1 MKEINIQKS
10 ERRGSGCGGSSELG
24 FGAPGSIGLTITR
37 WQGFE
42 FGLRLPEAATS
53 FGEPQKT
60 LLVPC

>member
-10 ERRGSGCGGSSELG
+10 ERRGSGRAGSSELE

-37 WQGFE
+37 WHGFE
-42 FGLRLPEAATS
+42 LVRLAEAAAS